1 MIGVVHATDPLDAVQ
16 RFIGKIE
23 LGVIPHVID
32 TIIFIKG
39 GKVEKIYSLNLTVRV
54 PSGMTENDL
63 ARPIVEVRDFETENL
78 EYEIYTYGEQ
88 TTVIPVK
95 KEKKTALQKLATERI
110 KAEIRRFDP
119 EAEIEF
125 LSDNNVIV
133 KVNNKTIPKLIGR
146 EGKTI
151 KSIEDRLGVSIEVQP
166 IVESLGKEAK
176 FDINETGAYIVL
188 SFDGKIAGKNA
199 NVYVSDEYLFSAT
212 IGRSGQIK
220 ISKNSDLGK
229 SLLRTITSK
238 KEIKVFI

>member
-1 MIGVVHATDPLDAVQ
+1 MIGVVHASDPVDAIQ

-39 GKVEKIYSLNLTVRV
+39 GRIEKIYSLGLIVRV
-54 PSGMTENDL
+54 PSGMTEADL

-78 EYEIYTYGEQ
+78 EYEIYSYGEQ

-95 KEKKTALQKLATERI
+95 KEKKSGLQKLASERI
-110 KAEIRRFDP
+110 KTEIERFDP
-119 EAEIEF
+119 SAEIEF
-125 LSDNNVIV
+125 LSDNRAIV
-133 KVNNKTIPKLIGR
+133 KVSNKVIPKLIGKD
-146 EGKTI
+146 GKTI
-151 KSIEDRLGVSIEVQP
+151 KSIEDKLGVSIEVQP
-166 IVESLGKEAK
+166 IVESLGKEIT
-176 FDINETGAYIVL
+176 FNINETGAYIVL
-188 SFDGKIAGKNA
+188 TFHDNTSGKNA

-220 ISKNSDLGK
+220 ISKGSELGK
-229 SLLRTITSK
+229 SLLRAITGK